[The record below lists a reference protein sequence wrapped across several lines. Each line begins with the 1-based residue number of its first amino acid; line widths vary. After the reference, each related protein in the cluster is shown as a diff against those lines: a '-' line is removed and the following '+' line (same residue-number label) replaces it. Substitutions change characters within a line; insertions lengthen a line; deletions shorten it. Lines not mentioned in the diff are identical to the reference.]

1 MFLKWMARLIAFGT
15 MFSSLN
21 NGLAQS
27 NVTPYLQRFI
37 NECLSERPPED
48 QVPSP
53 IIEEYCRCYTQR
65 IFDLA
70 KTNKVPL
77 RYSSDYIPFLR
88 SAAAPCVDAFKKAMG
103 R

>member
-1 MFLKWMARLIAFGT
+1 MFLKWLARLIAHGA

-21 NGLAQS
+21 HGLAQS
-27 NVTPYLQRFI
+27 NVTPNLQRFI

-48 QVPSP
+48 QVPAP

-70 KTNKVPL
+70 KTNRVPL
-77 RYSSDYIPFLR
+77 RYSPEYIPFLKN
-88 SAAAPCVDAFKKAMG
+88 AAAPCVEALKKAMG
-103 R
+103 K